1 MEAQT
6 ALEQSWFDKVAL
18 HKASYAATFMRA
30 VLLFINKLHKKRR
43 AADDT
48 NEETIKLC
56 DQNTLVM
63 RVLGSKTD
71 DTHIQS

>member
-1 MEAQT
+1 
-6 ALEQSWFDKVAL
+6 
-18 HKASYAATFMRA
+18 MRA
-30 VLLFINKLHKKRR
+30 LLLLTSYTRKGGQP
-43 AADDT
+43 DDT
-48 NEETIKLC
+48 NEETVKLC